1 MNVKGTEK
9 ESVAENQIRVRR
21 GSEDNGQTV

>member
-1 MNVKGTEK
+1 MKVKGTEK
-9 ESVAENQIRVRR
+9 ERVAENWIRARR